1 MRYLFLKISS
11 AIITFLVVALCFT
24 RVSAKELNY
33 LCFMQTSS
41 GKIVDLSNTLCQSE
55 KRNRKKSVNVNSGSN
70 HQTLME
76 AYKRR
81 KGRRRY

>member
-41 GKIVDLSNTLCQSE
+41 GKTIDLSNTLCQSK
-55 KRNRKKSVNVNSGSN
+55 KRKVKGSVNAESDTKQ
-70 HQTLME
+70 QTLME
-76 AYKRR
+76 VYKR